1 MIPRELTPATDRPRR
16 LVLWRHGRTEWNRI
30 GIAQG
35 HANVPLDE
43 VGVAQASRAAPFLA
57 SYDPAFIWSSD
68 LTRARQT
75 AEHLAALT
83 GREVVLDPRLREFDV
98 GVRQGMTFEQFREAF
113 PDLFPDA
120 RSGGRAVAGRATA
133 AGRATTAAGRASRDQ
148 GGGNEPAQILKVPGA
163 EGTAEVLERM
173 VAVLTAA
180 VESLGEGQTGV
191 LVGHGASMRTG
202 LLGFFGV
209 PHELR
214 EIIAGM
220 ANCAWTVLEQ
230 HQHRGWQ
237 IIDYNAQT
245 LPEPLELADDLA
257 SP

>member
-1 MIPRELTPATDRPRR
+1 MIPPEMAAPARLPRR
-16 LVLWRHGRTEWNRI
+16 LVLWRHGRTEWNRL

-35 HANVPLDE
+35 HANVPLDQ
-43 VGVAQASRAAPFLA
+43 VGVAQAERAAPFLA
-57 SYDPAFIWSSD
+57 SYEPAFIWSSD
-68 LTRARQT
+68 LARARQT
-75 AEHLAALT
+75 AEHLAGAT
-83 GREVVLDPRLREFDV
+83 GREVVLDSRLREFDV
-98 GVRQGMTFEQFREAF
+98 GARQGMTFEQFREAF
-113 PDLFPDA
+113 PDLFLDS
-120 RSGGRAVAGRATA
+120 RQSGGRAGRAGRDA
-133 AGRATTAAGRASRDQ
+133 AVMSANDQ
-148 GGGNEPAQILKVPGA
+148 VVVRRVPGA
-163 EGTAEVLERM
+163 EDAAEVHERM
-173 VAVLTAA
+173 VSVLTAA
-180 VESLGEGQTGV
+180 AEALNEGQTGV

-209 PHELR
+209 PPELR
-214 EIIAGM
+214 EMLAGM

>member
-16 LVLWRHGRTEWNRI
+16 LVLWRHGRTEWNRA

-43 VGVAQASRAAPFLA
+43 VGVAQAQRAAPFLA

-83 GREVVLDPRLREFDV
+83 GREVVLDSRLREFDV
-98 GVRQGMTFEQFREAF
+98 GARQGMTFEQFREAF
-113 PDLFPDA
+113 PELFLDA
-120 RSGGRAVAGRATA
+120 RSGGRA
-133 AGRATTAAGRASRDQ
+133 AAGRASRDQ
-148 GGGNEPAQILKVPGA
+148 GAAIVPGNDSVAVRRVPGA
-163 EGTAEVLERM
+163 EDASEVRERM
-173 VAVLTAA
+173 VSVLTAA
-180 VESLGEGQTGV
+180 AESLDEGQTGV

-214 EIIAGM
+214 EMIAGM
-220 ANCAWTVLEQ
+220 ANCAWTVLER
-230 HQHRGWQ
+230 HHHRGWQ